1 MVYMS
6 QQWRRLFRIRIKET
20 ICVFHRALL
29 QKRHMILRSLLIVAT
44 PTAMAALFRIV
55 QDPCPDLPKDMSA
68 PLQDFLRQVW
78 VISNTMRKS
87 FFLCKCHTCEWET
100 LAPFKDMSAPLQDFL
115 RQVWVISN
123 TMRKSFFFCKC
134 HTCEWETLAPFKDM
148 SAPLQ
153 ESLRQVW
160 ICHMWEWVMS
170 HVGMC
175 HITHMDESWH
185 THVNESWRMSAP
197 LQDFLRQIWGGYD

>member
-100 LAPFKDMSAPLQDFL
+100 LAPFKDMSAPLQ
-115 RQVWVISN
+115 
-123 TMRKSFFFCKC
+123 
-134 HTCEWETLAPFKDM
+134 
-148 SAPLQ
+148 

-160 ICHMWEWVMS
+160 ICHMWECVMS